1 MKLKDYI
8 IRNPS
13 PSIVVYLSLNK
24 VDITKEGIFVKE
36 RERLR
41 ERDSYRNMKCA
52 VSENVSGD

>member
-13 PSIVVYLSLNK
+13 PSTVVYLCLNK
-24 VDITKEGIFVKE
+24 VDITKEGIFVKK

-41 ERDSYRNMKCA
+41 ERDSCRNRKCA
-52 VSENVSGD
+52 VSENMSGD